1 MGLKKLGMGAR
12 GLMLDEESE
21 EDVVVVGQGDR
32 GRGKK
37 GRKKRGRESLSAN
50 KVFGKDELE
59 RQTHEILKD
68 KENLHVRRVR
78 MHVLSL
84 SYYILITR
92 SIGNRVL
99 LQTRSRKLLTKSMR
113 WMPFARSWKMTF

>member
-78 MHVLSL
+78 MHVPSL
-84 SYYILITR
+84 SYLPLIIS
-92 SIGNRVL
+92 SIKTRVL
-99 LQTRSRKLLTKSMR
+99 
-113 WMPFARSWKMTF
+113 